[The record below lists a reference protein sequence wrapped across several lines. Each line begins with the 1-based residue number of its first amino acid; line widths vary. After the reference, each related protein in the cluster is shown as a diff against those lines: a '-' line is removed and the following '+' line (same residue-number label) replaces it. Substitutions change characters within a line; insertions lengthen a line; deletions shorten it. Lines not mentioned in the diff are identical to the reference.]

1 VPEDREGQAM
11 IVTLTGNNSFGLRRR
26 LGELTSK
33 FVTEYGQLALERVEA
48 ENVDTQA
55 IIEAVQSLPFLAA
68 RKMVVLRDLSA
79 NKPAAETI
87 EQIISSTGETTELI
101 IYEPNP
107 DKRTSYFKVLKSKT
121 QLEEHN
127 ELDAHALASWLTEEA
142 RNQGGKLGAADANY
156 LVERIGANQQMLASE
171 LTKLLTYATQI
182 TRANIELLTEPTPQG
197 KIFEL
202 LDSAFGGNKKRAL
215 KLYEEQRVQR
225 VEPQAI
231 LAMIAWQLQLL
242 ALAKYS
248 KDKPAATV
256 AKDTGLNPYPVTKAK
271 NLASKISEDELNKMV
286 DEALDIDWR
295 GKTTTI
301 DLDEA
306 LKTYITTL

>member
-1 VPEDREGQAM
+1 MV
-11 IVTLTGNNSFGLRRR
+11 VTLTGNNSYALRRR
-26 LGELTSK
+26 LNQLIGE
-33 FVTEYGQLALERVEA
+33 FVAEQGELALERIEA
-48 ENVDTQA
+48 ESVDLQA
-55 IIEAVQSLPFLAA
+55 ILDAIQSLPFLSA
-68 RKMVVLRDLSA
+68 RKMVVVRDLSA
-79 NKPAAETI
+79 NKPAAEAI
-87 EQIISSTGETTELI
+87 EQIISSVEDSTDLI
-101 IYEPNP
+101 IYEPAP

-121 QLEEHN
+121 ELEEFN
-127 ELDAHALASWLTEEA
+127 ELDTRSLANWLADEA
-142 RNQGGKLGAADANY
+142 KKQGGQLGLADANY

-171 LTKLLTYATQI
+171 LGKLLTYDPQV
-182 TRANIELLTEPTPQG
+182 TRANIDLLTEPTPQG

-202 LDSAFGGNKKRAL
+202 LDAAFGGNKKRAL
-215 KLYEEQRVQR
+215 KLYEEQRAQR

-248 KDKPAATV
+248 KDKPATTV
-256 AKDTGLNPYPVTKAK
+256 AKDAGLNPYPVTKAK
-271 NLASKISEDELNKMV
+271 NLAAKISKNELNKMV

-295 GKTTTI
+295 GKTTAI

>member
-1 VPEDREGQAM
+1 MV
-11 IVTLTGNNSFGLRRR
+11 VTLTGNNSYALRRR
-26 LGELTSK
+26 LNQLIGE
-33 FVTEYGQLALERVEA
+33 FVSEQGELALERIEA
-48 ENVDTQA
+48 ESVDLQA
-55 IIEAVQSLPFLAA
+55 ILDAVQSLPFLAA
-68 RKMVVLRDLSA
+68 RKMVVVRDLSA
-79 NKPAAETI
+79 NKPAAEAI
-87 EQIISSTGETTELI
+87 EQIISSVEDSTDLI
-101 IYEPNP
+101 IYEPAP

-121 QLEEHN
+121 ELEEFN
-127 ELDAHALASWLTEEA
+127 ELDTRSLANWLADEA
-142 RNQGGKLGAADANY
+142 KKQGGQLGLADANY

-171 LTKLLTYATQI
+171 LGKLLTYDPQV
-182 TRANIELLTEPTPQG
+182 TRANIDLLTEPTPQG

-202 LDSAFGGNKKRAL
+202 LDAAFGGNKKRAL
-215 KLYEEQRVQR
+215 KLYEEQRAQR

-248 KDKPAATV
+248 KDKPATTV
-256 AKDTGLNPYPVTKAK
+256 AKDAGLNPYPVTKAK
-271 NLASKISEDELNKMV
+271 NLAAKISKNELNKMV

-295 GKTTTI
+295 GKTTAI

>member
-1 VPEDREGQAM
+1 MV
-11 IVTLTGNNSFGLRRR
+11 ISLTGSNSFLLRRR
-26 LGELTSK
+26 LDELTNS
-33 FVTEYGQLALERVEA
+33 FVAEQGELALERIEA
-48 ENVDTQA
+48 ESVDLQA
-55 IIEAVQSLPFLAA
+55 ILDAIQSLPFLSA
-68 RKMVVLRDLSA
+68 RKMVVVRDLSA
-79 NKPAAETI
+79 NKPAAEAI
-87 EQIISSTGETTELI
+87 EQIISSVEDSTDLI
-101 IYEPNP
+101 IYEPAP

-121 QLEEHN
+121 ELEEFN
-127 ELDAHALASWLTEEA
+127 ELDTRSLANWLADEA
-142 RNQGGKLGAADANY
+142 KKQGGQLGLADANY

-171 LTKLLTYATQI
+171 LGKLLTYDPQV
-182 TRANIELLTEPTPQG
+182 TRANIDLLTEPTPQG

-202 LDSAFGGNKKRAL
+202 LDAAFGGNKKRAL
-215 KLYEEQRVQR
+215 KLYEEQRAQR

-248 KDKPAATV
+248 KDKPATTV
-256 AKDTGLNPYPVTKAK
+256 AKDAGLNPYPVTKAK
-271 NLASKISEDELNKMV
+271 NLAAKISKNELNKMV

-295 GKTTTI
+295 GKTTAI

>member
-1 VPEDREGQAM
+1 MV
-11 IVTLTGNNSFGLRRR
+11 ISLTGSNSFLLRRR
-26 LGELTSK
+26 LDELTNS
-33 FVTEYGQLALERVEA
+33 FVAEQGELALERIEA
-48 ENVDTQA
+48 ESVDLQA
-55 IIEAVQSLPFLAA
+55 ILDAVQSLPFLAA
-68 RKMVVLRDLSA
+68 RKMVVVRDLSA
-79 NKPAAETI
+79 NKPAAEAI
-87 EQIISSTGETTELI
+87 EQIISSVEDSTDLI
-101 IYEPNP
+101 IYEPAP

-121 QLEEHN
+121 ELEEFN
-127 ELDAHALASWLTEEA
+127 ELDTRSLANWLADEA
-142 RNQGGKLGAADANY
+142 KKQGGQLGLADANY

-171 LTKLLTYATQI
+171 LGKLLTYDPQV
-182 TRANIELLTEPTPQG
+182 TRANIDLLTEPTPQG

-202 LDSAFGGNKKRAL
+202 LDAAFGGNKKRAL
-215 KLYEEQRVQR
+215 KLYEEQRAQR

-248 KDKPAATV
+248 KDKPATTV
-256 AKDTGLNPYPVTKAK
+256 AKDAGLNPYPVTKAK
-271 NLASKISEDELNKMV
+271 NLAAKISKNELNKMV

-295 GKTTTI
+295 GKTTAI

>member
-1 VPEDREGQAM
+1 MV
-11 IVTLTGNNSFGLRRR
+11 VTLTGNNSYALRRR
-26 LGELTSK
+26 LNQLIGE
-33 FVTEYGQLALERVEA
+33 FVAEQGELALERIEA
-48 ENVDTQA
+48 ESVDLQA
-55 IIEAVQSLPFLAA
+55 ILDAVQSLPFLAA
-68 RKMVVLRDLSA
+68 RKMVVVRDLSA
-79 NKPAAETI
+79 NKPAAEAI
-87 EQIISSTGETTELI
+87 EQIISSVEDSTDLI
-101 IYEPNP
+101 IYEPAP

-121 QLEEHN
+121 ELEEFN
-127 ELDAHALASWLTEEA
+127 ELDTRSLTNWLADEA
-142 RNQGGKLGAADANY
+142 KKQGGQLGLADANY

-171 LTKLLTYATQI
+171 LGKLLTYDPQV
-182 TRANIELLTEPTPQG
+182 TRANIDLLTEPTPQG

-202 LDSAFGGNKKRAL
+202 LDAAFGGNKKRAL
-215 KLYEEQRVQR
+215 KLYEEQRAQR

-248 KDKPAATV
+248 KDKPATTV
-256 AKDTGLNPYPVTKAK
+256 AKDAGLNPYPVTKAK
-271 NLASKISEDELNKMV
+271 NLAAKISKNELNKMV

-295 GKTTTI
+295 GKTTAI

>member
-1 VPEDREGQAM
+1 MV
-11 IVTLTGNNSFGLRRR
+11 VTLTGNNSYALRRR
-26 LGELTSK
+26 LNQLIGE
-33 FVTEYGQLALERVEA
+33 FVAEQGELALERIEA
-48 ENVDTQA
+48 ESVDLQA
-55 IIEAVQSLPFLAA
+55 ILDAIQSLPFLAA
-68 RKMVVLRDLSA
+68 RKMLVVRDLSA
-79 NKPAAETI
+79 NKPAAEAI
-87 EQIISSTGETTELI
+87 EQIISSVEDSTDLI
-101 IYEPNP
+101 IYEPAP

-121 QLEEHN
+121 ELEEFN
-127 ELDAHALASWLTEEA
+127 ELDTRSLANWLADEA
-142 RNQGGKLGAADANY
+142 KKQGGQLGLADANY

-171 LTKLLTYATQI
+171 LGKLLTYDPQV
-182 TRANIELLTEPTPQG
+182 TRANIDLLTEPTPQG

-202 LDSAFGGNKKRAL
+202 LDAAFGGNKKRAL
-215 KLYEEQRVQR
+215 KLYEEQRAQR

-248 KDKPAATV
+248 KDKPATTV
-256 AKDTGLNPYPVTKAK
+256 AKDAGLNPYPVTKAK
-271 NLASKISEDELNKMV
+271 NLAAKISKNELNKMV

-295 GKTTTI
+295 GKTTAI

>member
-1 VPEDREGQAM
+1 MV
-11 IVTLTGNNSFGLRRR
+11 VTLTGNNSYALRRR
-26 LGELTSK
+26 LNQLIGE
-33 FVTEYGQLALERVEA
+33 FVAEQGELALERIEA
-48 ENVDTQA
+48 ESVDLQA
-55 IIEAVQSLPFLAA
+55 ILDAIQSLPFLAA
-68 RKMVVLRDLSA
+68 RKMVVVRDLSA
-79 NKPAAETI
+79 NKPAAEAI
-87 EQIISSTGETTELI
+87 EQIISSVEDSTDLI
-101 IYEPNP
+101 IYEPAP

-121 QLEEHN
+121 ELEEFN
-127 ELDAHALASWLTEEA
+127 ELDTRSLTNWLADEA
-142 RNQGGKLGAADANY
+142 KKQGGQLGLADANY

-171 LTKLLTYATQI
+171 LGKLLTYDPQV
-182 TRANIELLTEPTPQG
+182 TRANIDLLTEPTPQG

-202 LDSAFGGNKKRAL
+202 LDAAFGGNKKRAL
-215 KLYEEQRVQR
+215 KLYEEQRAQR

-248 KDKPAATV
+248 KDKPATTV
-256 AKDTGLNPYPVTKAK
+256 AKDAGLNPYPVTKAK
-271 NLASKISEDELNKMV
+271 NLAAKISKNELNKMV

-295 GKTTTI
+295 GKTTAI

>member
-1 VPEDREGQAM
+1 MV
-11 IVTLTGNNSFGLRRR
+11 VTLTGNNSYALRRR
-26 LGELTSK
+26 LNQLIGE
-33 FVTEYGQLALERVEA
+33 FVAEQGELALERIEA
-48 ENVDTQA
+48 ESVDLQA
-55 IIEAVQSLPFLAA
+55 ILDAIQSLPFLAA
-68 RKMVVLRDLSA
+68 RKMVVVRDLSA
-79 NKPAAETI
+79 NKPAAEAI
-87 EQIISSTGETTELI
+87 EQIISSVEDSTDLI
-101 IYEPNP
+101 IYEPAP

-121 QLEEHN
+121 ELEEFN
-127 ELDAHALASWLTEEA
+127 ELDTRSLANWLADEA
-142 RNQGGKLGAADANY
+142 KKQGGQLGLADANY

-171 LTKLLTYATQI
+171 LGKLLTYDPQV
-182 TRANIELLTEPTPQG
+182 TRANIDLLTEPTPQG

-202 LDSAFGGNKKRAL
+202 LDAAFGGNKKRAL
-215 KLYEEQRVQR
+215 KLYEEQRAQR

-248 KDKPAATV
+248 KDKPATTV
-256 AKDTGLNPYPVTKAK
+256 AKDAGLNPYPVTKAK
-271 NLASKISEDELNKMV
+271 NLAAKISKNELNKMV

-295 GKTTTI
+295 GKTTAI

>member
-1 VPEDREGQAM
+1 MV
-11 IVTLTGNNSFGLRRR
+11 ISLTGSNSFLLRRR
-26 LGELTSK
+26 LDELTNS
-33 FVTEYGQLALERVEA
+33 FVAEQGELALERIEA
-48 ENVDTQA
+48 ESVDLQA
-55 IIEAVQSLPFLAA
+55 ILDAIQSLPFLAA
-68 RKMVVLRDLSA
+68 RKMLVVRDLSA
-79 NKPAAETI
+79 NKPAAEAI
-87 EQIISSTGETTELI
+87 EQIISSVEDSTDLI
-101 IYEPNP
+101 IYEPAP

-121 QLEEHN
+121 ELEEFN
-127 ELDAHALASWLTEEA
+127 ELDTRSLANWLADEA
-142 RNQGGKLGAADANY
+142 KKQGGQLGLADANY

-171 LTKLLTYATQI
+171 LGKLLTYDPQV
-182 TRANIELLTEPTPQG
+182 TRANIDLLTEPTPQG

-202 LDSAFGGNKKRAL
+202 LDAAFGGNKKRAL
-215 KLYEEQRVQR
+215 KLYEEQRAQR

-248 KDKPAATV
+248 KDKPATTV
-256 AKDTGLNPYPVTKAK
+256 AKDAGLNPYPVTKAK
-271 NLASKISEDELNKMV
+271 NLAAKISKNELNKMV

-295 GKTTTI
+295 GKTTAI